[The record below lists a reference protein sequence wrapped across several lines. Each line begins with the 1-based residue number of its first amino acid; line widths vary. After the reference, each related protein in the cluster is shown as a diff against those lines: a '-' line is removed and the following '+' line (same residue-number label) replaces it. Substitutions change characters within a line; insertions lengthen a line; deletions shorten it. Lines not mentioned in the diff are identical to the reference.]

1 MSGLTPEEKQ
11 RIYEEEKERAKAQ
24 KKIKR
29 KTSPVTWGCLTLV
42 VIIAIVWLAGVFS
55 PSKKQVTPTKS
66 AVQVKKVKK
75 AIPQITQE
83 DEDLL
88 RKLIESGLVEKI
100 NPQLNEVFVNP
111 IIWANLKYEAKKDF
125 AGFLAVYCGKKKKSG
140 VNRVDIKDSYSG
152 KKLAKCSDLGFK
164 VY

>member
-1 MSGLTPEEKQ
+1 MPELTPEEK
-11 RIYEEEKERAKAQ
+11 RTIYEEEKERIKAQ
-24 KKIKR
+24 EKIKK
-29 KTSPVTWGCLTLV
+29 KTKPATWGCLIL
-42 VIIAIVWLAGVFS
+42 IIIIGIIWLAGVFS
-55 PSKKQVTPTKS
+55 PSKRKITPTRS
-66 AVQVKKVKK
+66 AVQVKK
-75 AIPQITQE
+75 AIPRITQE

-111 IIWANLKYEAKKDF
+111 IIWENLKYEAKKDF
-125 AGFLAVYCGKKKKSG
+125 AGFLAVYCGRKKGSG
-140 VNRVDIKDSYSG
+140 VNWVDIKDSYTG

>member
-1 MSGLTPEEKQ
+1 MSELTPEEKR
-11 RIYEEEKERAKAQ
+11 RIYEEEKERMKAQ
-24 KKIKR
+24 EKIKK
-29 KTSPVTWGCLTLV
+29 KTKLATWGCLTIIIV
-42 VIIAIVWLAGVFS
+42 IAIVWLAGVFS
-55 PSKKQVTPTKS
+55 PSRKQVTSTKPT
-66 AVQVKKVKK
+66 VQVKK
-75 AIPQITQE
+75 AIPQITQK

-111 IIWANLKYEAKKDF
+111 LIWASLKYEAKKDF
-125 AGFLAVYCGKKKKSG
+125 AGFLAVYCGKKKGSG